1 MVCPTTISYLPT
13 LLLHIWLST
22 TESIDIALHPSVEQD
37 LCLKIEVRD
46 QAIWKSTPELLL
58 ICSIQMKSKYIGN
71 FSQKS
76 TRWRWPWSKMHQI
89 KKATALIL

>member
-1 MVCPTTISYLPT
+1 MP
-13 LLLHIWLST
+13 H
-22 TESIDIALHPSVEQD
+22 HPSVEQD

-76 TRWRWPWSKMHQI
+76 TRWRWPWSKMHRI
-89 KKATALIL
+89 KKPTAILLYKLFETVNFAFM

>member
-1 MVCPTTISYLPT
+1 MGP
-13 LLLHIWLST
+13 
-22 TESIDIALHPSVEQD
+22 SINDIRFFEAFFDPPSPCHLSVEQD

-46 QAIWKSTPELLL
+46 QAILKSTPELLL

-89 KKATALIL
+89 KKATALLL

>member
-1 MVCPTTISYLPT
+1 MEV
-13 LLLHIWLST
+13 LSQG
-22 TESIDIALHPSVEQD
+22 LQPSLEED
-37 LCLKIEVRD
+37 LSLKIDVHD
-46 QAIWKSTPELLL
+46 QTIWKSTPELLL

-89 KKATALIL
+89 KKATALLL